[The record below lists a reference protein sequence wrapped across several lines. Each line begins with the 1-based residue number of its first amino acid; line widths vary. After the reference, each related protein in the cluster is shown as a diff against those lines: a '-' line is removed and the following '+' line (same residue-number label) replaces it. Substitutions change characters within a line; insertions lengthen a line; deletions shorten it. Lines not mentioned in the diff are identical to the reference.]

1 MNYIA
6 FMVFIILTL
15 IYLWNGK
22 DFFNKKEWFFLMLK
36 IVGVLIFTA
45 LLGRAMH
52 DLIKLWNLDSMDSAR
67 HFTTALG
74 LSLLSVLG
82 MKFMVVMLCTIFKKI
97 MKFHEKHNEEN
108 YNKLSSVS
116 NAFSSPL
123 LILAKCVVSG
133 GSVLILYGIWL
144 A

>member
-97 MKFHEKHNEEN
+97 MKFH
-108 YNKLSSVS
+108 
-116 NAFSSPL
+116 
-123 LILAKCVVSG
+123 
-133 GSVLILYGIWL
+133 
-144 A
+144 